1 MMMMMMKCQ
10 MAGRYLA
17 QLYECC
23 TDWQKVEA
31 HCGNNRPLNDRQLS
45 VIDANRHTLMKEID
59 VNQKLLERLCA
70 ISCINDFHKQSIES
84 RPTMFERARK
94 LLDIVRYRSV
104 ENFNMLVVELKKD
117 GQQKVARLL
126 EGGGN
131 IDSSAITIVLLYN

>member
-1 MMMMMMKCQ
+1 
-10 MAGRYLA
+10 MAGRYLV

-31 HCGNNRPLNDRQLS
+31 HCGNNRPLNDRQLEH
-45 VIDANRHTLMKEID
+45 IADNQPTLVTEID
-59 VNQKLLERLCA
+59 LNPQLLERLCA
-70 ISCINDFHKQSIES
+70 SSCINNFHKQSIET
-84 RPTMFERARK
+84 RPTMFERVRK

-104 ENFNMLVVELKKD
+104 ENLNMLVVELKKD

>member
-1 MMMMMMKCQ
+1 
-10 MAGRYLA
+10 MATRYLV

-45 VIDANRHTLMKEID
+45 IIDANRHTLMKEID

-70 ISCINDFHKQSIES
+70 SSCINDFHKQSIES
-84 RPTMFERARK
+84 RPTVFERARK
-94 LLDIVRYRSV
+94 LLDIVRYQSV
-104 ENFNMLVVELKKD
+104 ENLNMLVVELKKD
-117 GQQKVARLL
+117 GQQRVARLF

-131 IDSSAITIVLLYN
+131 INSSAITIVLLFN

>member
-1 MMMMMMKCQ
+1 
-10 MAGRYLA
+10 MAGRYLV

-31 HCGNNRPLNDRQLS
+31 HCGDNRPLNDRQLS

-70 ISCINDFHKQSIES
+70 SSCINDFHKQSIES

-104 ENFNMLVVELKKD
+104 DNFNMLVLELKKD
-117 GQQKVARLL
+117 GQQRVARLF
-126 EGGGN
+126 EGGN
-131 IDSSAITIVLLYN
+131 INSSAITIVLLYN

>member
-1 MMMMMMKCQ
+1 
-10 MAGRYLA
+10 MAGRYLV

-31 HCGNNRPLNDRQLS
+31 HCGNNRPLNDRQLEP
-45 VIDANRHTLMKEID
+45 IADNQPTLVTEID
-59 VNQKLLERLCA
+59 LNPQLLERLCA
-70 ISCINDFHKQSIES
+70 SSCINNFHKQSIET
-84 RPTMFERARK
+84 RPTMFERVRK

-104 ENFNMLVVELKKD
+104 ENLNMLVVELKKD

>member
-1 MMMMMMKCQ
+1 
-10 MAGRYLA
+10 MASRYLV

-31 HCGNNRPLNDRQLS
+31 HCGNSRPLNDQQLS
-45 VIDANRHTLMKEID
+45 VIDANRYTLMKEID

-70 ISCINDFHKQSIES
+70 SSCINDFHKQSIES

-104 ENFNMLVVELKKD
+104 DNFNMLVLELKKD
-117 GQQKVARLL
+117 GQQRVARLF
-126 EGGGN
+126 EGGN
-131 IDSSAITIVLLYN
+131 INSSAITIVLLYN

>member
-1 MMMMMMKCQ
+1 
-10 MAGRYLA
+10 MAGWYLV

-31 HCGNNRPLNDRQLS
+31 HCGDKRPLNGRQLS

-70 ISCINDFHKQSIES
+70 SSCINDIHKEFIET
-84 RPTMFERARK
+84 RPTKYERAGK

-104 ENFNMLVVELKKD
+104 ENLNMLVVELKKD
-117 GQQKVARLL
+117 GQQRVSRLL

-131 IDSSAITIVLLYN
+131 INSSAITIVLLYN